1 MTEIIV
7 ACIGILCAW
16 GGIVISS
23 VVSRREDL
31 TSSYRQLVQ
40 AQGDLKQQ
48 IDAQD
53 RKIDALISQRDE
65 MQSVL
70 DEETGYLRE
79 IGHWLARF
87 CEIIDPEFLD
97 KYPKPRL
104 PDGLRDK
111 FPNLE

>member
-16 GGIVISS
+16 GGIVITS

-31 TSSYRQLVQ
+31 TSAYRQLVQ

-65 MQSVL
+65 MQATL

-87 CEIIDPEFLD
+87 CEVIDPEFLD
-97 KYPKPRL
+97 KYPKPGL
-104 PDGLRDK
+104 PDSLRGK
-111 FPNLE
+111 FPTLE